1 MGGVSQG
8 WGAPMVLKHCTHL
21 CPFGAPEALVARF
34 SLHPSATEPW
44 APPTA
49 ASDPQSHLVLPDTE

>member
-1 MGGVSQG
+1 
-8 WGAPMVLKHCTHL
+8 MVLKHCTHL
-21 CPFGAPEALVARF
+21 CPFGAPEAVVARF
-34 SLHPSATEPW
+34 SLHPSAMEPW